1 MKDEVKSIV
10 KRNIS
15 GIIVKHKLENDFIKL
30 LKTQD
35 FEDFI
40 LSLPF
45 EDFEEEYNISKEEVI
60 KFIKDKSIEN
70 LLISFSNE
78 LVNNKPFD
86 ENFAMAH
93 YCLCQKL
100 LLRKSLN

>member
-1 MKDEVKSIV
+1 MKDEVKLTV
-10 KRNIS
+10 KRNIA
-15 GIIVKHKLENDFIKL
+15 GIIEKHGLEKDFMGL

-40 LSLPF
+40 LSLPY

-60 KFIKDKSIEN
+60 KFVKDKKIEK

-78 LVNNKPFD
+78 LVNKKPFD
-86 ENFAMAH
+86 ENFVMAH
-93 YCLCQKL
+93 YCLCQKFL
-100 LLRKSLN
+100 LIKSLN